1 MSIAFVCLFIRTE
14 TNLPVLQLTEN
25 GEMPEEQDLPS
36 PNSIPSSSSSV
47 PASPVSPLLS
57 DNHTSNTTSEQKSD
71 FPPSDHDIEQSS
83 ERSV

>member
-25 GEMPEEQDLPS
+25 GETPEEQDLPS
-36 PNSIPSSSSSV
+36 PNSIPSSSS
-47 PASPVSPLLS
+47 ASPVSPLLS
-57 DNHTSNTTSEQKSD
+57 DSHTSNTTSEQKND